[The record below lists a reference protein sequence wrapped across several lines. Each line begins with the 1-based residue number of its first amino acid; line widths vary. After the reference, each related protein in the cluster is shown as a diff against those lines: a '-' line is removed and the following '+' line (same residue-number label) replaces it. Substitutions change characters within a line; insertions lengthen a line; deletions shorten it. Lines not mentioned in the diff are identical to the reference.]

1 MSEAFEKPGI
11 PGRDR
16 TVELAIPP
24 EEFPSETVFHTVR
37 LGLVGLRKAA
47 LAMLGV
53 LGFVGVWWL
62 VALETISARVPSPLE
77 VFEAIGRDFTS
88 IRALEYVLFTT
99 GGIYQNLL
107 YTIENVIIGV
117 SVGTAIGFTLG
128 VLIGRVR
135 VAHDV
140 LEPPLLVLGTVP
152 IVILLPFLTMWFG
165 TSRIAQSGL
174 VIFYAALTVALVAQQ
189 ATLNVSGRFE
199 QYATSLGAGQGRIL
213 VRVILPAVVPE
224 VLGAVRA
231 SLAAG
236 WGFETVA
243 EILGAPNGAG
253 RLIQVFSVAV
263 MTADIFGV
271 LICVGVVALLIDAIV
286 AAVGRWVVRWQE

>member
-1 MSEAFEKPGI
+1 M
-11 PGRDR
+11 PGRRREAASAGSLDVYPDPGFR
-16 TVELAIPP
+16 TLQLAI
-24 EEFPSETVFHTVR
+24 
-37 LGLVGLRKAA
+37 VGLRKTVLAA
-47 LAMLGV
+47 LGV
-53 LGFVGVWWL
+53 AALVGLWWL
-62 VALETISARVPSPLE
+62 IAFETISARVPAPPE
-77 VFEAIGRDFTS
+77 VIESIGRNFTT

-107 YTIENVIIGV
+107 YTIENVLLGV
-117 SVGTAIGFTLG
+117 AVGAAIGFPFG

-135 VAHDV
+135 IARDL

-152 IVILLPFLTMWFG
+152 VVMLLPFLTMWFG
-165 TSRIAQSGL
+165 TARIAQNGL
-174 VIFYAALTVALVAQQ
+174 VIFYAALTVAVVAQQ
-189 ATLNVSGRFE
+189 ATLNIAGRYE
-199 QYATSLGAGQGRIL
+199 QYATSLGANQGRIL
-213 VRVILPAVVPE
+213 FRVIVPAIVPE

-263 MTADIFGV
+263 MTPDIIGV
-271 LICVGVVALLIDAIV
+271 LICVGVVAVLIDAVV
-286 AAVGRWVVRWQE
+286 AAVGSWMVRWQE